1 MMLVALVYR
10 MLVCFYE
17 VSPHVKVLQLLTRVT
32 VASTLTPLFPSKM
45 WNGPLQLSDS
55 SPSPFRLCAF
65 GEQEEPLRGS
75 FSLDSESSDVT
86 HRFWFNLTGCSS
98 CQQLMSLC
106 QREQFIFNVSVLNE
120 RDPVPLFL
128 SCLHCNQSLV
138 SLHRSTVRALNKNF
152 SIAFFFPAFIT
163 LLFFQHNR
171 TVYDMVAGTIV
182 VKRPRIR

>member
-1 MMLVALVYR
+1 MEELQKMMLVALVYR

-106 QREQFIFNVSVLNE
+106 QRE
-120 RDPVPLFL
+120 
-128 SCLHCNQSLV
+128 
-138 SLHRSTVRALNKNF
+138 
-152 SIAFFFPAFIT
+152 
-163 LLFFQHNR
+163 
-171 TVYDMVAGTIV
+171 
-182 VKRPRIR
+182 